1 MSGVRSD
8 EMLLQEL
15 AGDLAAWLRRQ
26 SELGLTTLAR
36 REAPRQAAPRPSAPS
51 DRQQGAPPQSQPAQ
65 SQPAQSQPPLAA
77 ATSRSPALPVAA
89 AASSATSNEAIG
101 RRMEEVA
108 QSVSQTLSS
117 NRPREAAPQ
126 RATTQ
131 AALRAQ
137 LGDCQRC
144 PLCDDRTQLVF
155 GEGAERPRIM
165 FVGDMPTAEEDR
177 TGRPLAGA
185 EGELLTKML
194 QAMKLTPEQVYL
206 TSVVKCRSNPA
217 RRPHPEE
224 VRRCRPVLAAQ
235 IRIAEPEVIV
245 VLGGAALAALKP
257 DETLTAEDRGKWM
270 ELHGVPMMPTFH
282 PTLLLQKPELK
293 KAAWQDLQQVMKRLA
308 LS

>member
-36 REAPRQAAPRPSAPS
+36 REAPRPAAARPSAS
-51 DRQQGAPPQSQPAQ
+51 AERQEPQPAA
-65 SQPAQSQPPLAA
+65 AQQRSVHAPSVAPRHAA
-77 ATSRSPALPVAA
+77 APAPADMA
-89 AASSATSNEAIG
+89 SATSNEAIG
-101 RRMEEVA
+101 RRMEEFA

-117 NRPREAAPQ
+117 NRVPDAVPQ
-126 RATTQ
+126 RATTL

-137 LGDCQRC
+137 LGDCHRC
-144 PLCDDRTQLVF
+144 PLCDDRTNLVF
-155 GEGAERPRIM
+155 GDGAERPRIM
-165 FVGDMPTAEEDR
+165 FVGDMPTADEDR
-177 TGRPLAGA
+177 AGVALAGA
-185 EGELLTKML
+185 EGELLGKML

-206 TSVVKCRSNPA
+206 TSVVKCRSTPA

-235 IRIAEPEVIV
+235 IRIAQPEVIV

-293 KAAWQDLQQVMKRLA
+293 KAAWQDLQQVMMRLA

>member
-1 MSGVRSD
+1 MSGVQSD

-36 REAPRQAAPRPSAPS
+36 REAPRPAAARSSAPNE
-51 DRQQGAPPQSQPAQ
+51 RPPQQQVSP
-65 SQPAQSQPPLAA
+65 PQSQPPLAA
-77 ATSRSPALPVAA
+77 APSRSAAPAGAS
-89 AASSATSNEAIG
+89 AASSAGSNEAIG
-101 RRMEEVA
+101 RRMEEFA

-117 NRPREAAPQ
+117 NRPRDAAPQ

-144 PLCDDRTQLVF
+144 PLCDDRTKLVF

-177 TGRPLAGA
+177 TGTPLAGA
-185 EGELLTKML
+185 EGELLGKML

-206 TSVVKCRSNPA
+206 TSVVKCRSTPA

>member
-36 REAPRQAAPRPSAPS
+36 REAPRAVARPPAPAERQAPLPSVAPRHAAPASTSELPSA
-51 DRQQGAPPQSQPAQ
+51 A
-65 SQPAQSQPPLAA
+65 
-77 ATSRSPALPVAA
+77 
-89 AASSATSNEAIG
+89 SNEAVG
-101 RRMEEVA
+101 RRMEEFA

-117 NRPREAAPQ
+117 NRPRDAAPQ

-144 PLCDDRTQLVF
+144 PLCDDRTNLVF

-165 FVGDMPTAEEDR
+165 FVGDMPTADEDR
-177 TGRPLAGA
+177 SGLPLAGA
-185 EGELLTKML
+185 EGELLGKML

-206 TSVVKCRSNPA
+206 TSVVKCRSTPA

-235 IRIAEPEVIV
+235 IRIAQPEVIV

>member
-36 REAPRQAAPRPSAPS
+36 REAQRPAAARPPAPAERQAPQPASAPQRQAPLPTGAPRHAATPATSELPSA
-51 DRQQGAPPQSQPAQ
+51 A
-65 SQPAQSQPPLAA
+65 
-77 ATSRSPALPVAA
+77 
-89 AASSATSNEAIG
+89 SNEAIG
-101 RRMEEVA
+101 RRMEEFA

-117 NRPREAAPQ
+117 NRPPEAVPQ
-126 RATTQ
+126 RATTL

-137 LGDCQRC
+137 LGDCHRC
-144 PLCDDRTQLVF
+144 PLCDDRTNLVF

-177 TGRPLAGA
+177 TGTALAGP
-185 EGELLTKML
+185 EGELLGKML
-194 QAMKLTPEQVYL
+194 QAMKLTPEQVYI
-206 TSVVKCRSNPA
+206 TSVVKCRSTPA

-235 IRIAEPEVIV
+235 IRIAQPEVIV

-257 DETLTAEDRGKWM
+257 EETLTAEDRGKWM

>member
-1 MSGVRSD
+1 MSGVQSD

-36 REAPRQAAPRPSAPS
+36 REAPRPAAARPSAPS
-51 DRQQGAPPQSQPAQ
+51 ERQQAAPPQ

-77 ATSRSPALPVAA
+77 SSRSPAPSVAA

-101 RRMEEVA
+101 RRMEEFA

-117 NRPREAAPQ
+117 NRAPDAAPQ
-126 RATTQ
+126 RATTL

-137 LGDCQRC
+137 LGDCHRC
-144 PLCDDRTQLVF
+144 PLCDDRTNLVF
-155 GEGAERPRIM
+155 GEGAEHPRIM
-165 FVGDMPTAEEDR
+165 FVGDMPTADEDR

-194 QAMKLTPEQVYL
+194 QAMKLSPEQVYL

-235 IRIAEPEVIV
+235 IRIAQPEVIV

>member
-36 REAPRQAAPRPSAPS
+36 REAPRPAAARPAAPVERAAPQPPVA
-51 DRQQGAPPQSQPAQ
+51 QQGPAHLPSVAPRQ
-65 SQPAQSQPPLAA
+65 AA
-77 ATSRSPALPVAA
+77 ATAPADLA
-89 AASSATSNEAIG
+89 SATSNEAIG
-101 RRMEEVA
+101 RRMEEFA

-117 NRPREAAPQ
+117 NRPPEAVPQ
-126 RATTQ
+126 RATTL

-137 LGDCQRC
+137 LGDCHRC
-144 PLCDDRTQLVF
+144 PLCDDRTNLVF
-155 GEGAERPRIM
+155 GDGAERPRIM
-165 FVGDMPTAEEDR
+165 FVGDMPTADEDR
-177 TGRPLAGA
+177 TGVALAGP
-185 EGELLTKML
+185 EGELLGKML

-206 TSVVKCRSNPA
+206 TSVVKCRSAPA

-235 IRIAEPEVIV
+235 IRIAQPEVIV

>member
-1 MSGVRSD
+1 MSGVQSD

-36 REAPRQAAPRPSAPS
+36 REAPRPAAARPPMSAERQAPQPAVAQQRSAPMSSVAPR
-51 DRQQGAPPQSQPAQ
+51 QG
-65 SQPAQSQPPLAA
+65 
-77 ATSRSPALPVAA
+77 AA
-89 AASSATSNEAIG
+89 AAPATAASATSNEAIG
-101 RRMEEVA
+101 RRMEEFA

-117 NRPREAAPQ
+117 NRPPDAAPQ

-144 PLCDDRTQLVF
+144 PLCDDRTKLVF

-177 TGRPLAGA
+177 TGTAFAGA
-185 EGELLTKML
+185 EGELLSKML

-206 TSVVKCRSNPA
+206 TSVVKCRSTPA

-235 IRIAEPEVIV
+235 IRIAQPEVIV

-257 DETLTAEDRGKWM
+257 EETLTAEDRGKWM

>member
-1 MSGVRSD
+1 MSGVQSD

-36 REAPRQAAPRPSAPS
+36 REAPRPAAARPSAPS
-51 DRQQGAPPQSQPAQ
+51 ERQQAAPPQ

-77 ATSRSPALPVAA
+77 SSRSPAPSVAA
-89 AASSATSNEAIG
+89 AASSATSNEAI
-101 RRMEEVA
+101 EEFA

-117 NRPREAAPQ
+117 NRAPDAAPQ
-126 RATTQ
+126 RATTL

-137 LGDCQRC
+137 LGDCHRC
-144 PLCDDRTQLVF
+144 PLCDDRTNLVF
-155 GEGAERPRIM
+155 GEGAEHPRIM
-165 FVGDMPTAEEDR
+165 FVGDMPTADEDR

-235 IRIAEPEVIV
+235 IRIAQPEVIV

>member
-1 MSGVRSD
+1 MSGVQSD

-36 REAPRQAAPRPSAPS
+36 REAPRPTAARPPAPS
-51 DRQQGAPPQSQPAQ
+51 ERQQAAPPQSQP
-65 SQPAQSQPPLAA
+65 PQSQPPLAA
-77 ATSRSPALPVAA
+77 AASRNPALPVTA

-101 RRMEEVA
+101 RRMEEFA

-117 NRPREAAPQ
+117 NRPRDAAPQ

-144 PLCDDRTQLVF
+144 PLCDNRTRLVF
-155 GEGAERPRIM
+155 GEGAERPRVM

-177 TGRPLAGA
+177 TGSPLAGA
-185 EGELLTKML
+185 EGELLSKML

-206 TSVVKCRSNPA
+206 TSVVKCRSTPA

-257 DETLTAEDRGKWM
+257 DETLTAEDRGRWM

-282 PTLLLQKPELK
+282 PTLLLLKPELK